1 VARQTGVA
9 SNRSVRGSRFDHARP
24 HGPIPPPRA
33 TYRFAELETLA
44 NAVMGRLQT
53 WYRSGAKRDARS
65 IQEALQ
71 DFNDAVR
78 DFVDSD
84 ERP

>member
-1 VARQTGVA
+1 M
-9 SNRSVRGSRFDHARP
+9 
-24 HGPIPPPRA
+24 PIPTRA
-33 TYRFAELETLA
+33 SYRFAELETLA
-44 NAVMGRLQT
+44 NAVIGRLQI
-53 WYRSGAKRDARS
+53 WYRAGAKRDPRS
-65 IQEALQ
+65 VIEALH

>member
-1 VARQTGVA
+1 M
-9 SNRSVRGSRFDHARP
+9 
-24 HGPIPPPRA
+24 PIPTRA
-33 TYRFAELETLA
+33 SARFAELENLA
-44 NAVMGRLQT
+44 NTVMGRLQV
-53 WYRSGAKRDARS
+53 WYRAGAKRDPRS

>member
-1 VARQTGVA
+1 
-9 SNRSVRGSRFDHARP
+9 
-24 HGPIPPPRA
+24 
-33 TYRFAELETLA
+33 
-44 NAVMGRLQT
+44 MGRLQV
-53 WYRSGAKRDARS
+53 WYRAGAKRDPRS

>member
-1 VARQTGVA
+1 MAGIPTRA
-9 SNRSVRGSRFDHARP
+9 S
-24 HGPIPPPRA
+24 
-33 TYRFAELETLA
+33 YKFAELETLA
-44 NAVMGRLQT
+44 NAVMGRLQV
-53 WYRSGAKRDARS
+53 WYRAGAKRDPRS
-65 IQEALQ
+65 IQEALM